1 MPVYVIPATCAADVN
16 SHGANRLHQGQRVVN
31 AAQPL
36 QG

>member
-1 MPVYVIPATCAADVN
+1 MRVYVIPARSAADVN
-16 SHGANRLHQGQRVVN
+16 SHGATRLQQGQRVVN